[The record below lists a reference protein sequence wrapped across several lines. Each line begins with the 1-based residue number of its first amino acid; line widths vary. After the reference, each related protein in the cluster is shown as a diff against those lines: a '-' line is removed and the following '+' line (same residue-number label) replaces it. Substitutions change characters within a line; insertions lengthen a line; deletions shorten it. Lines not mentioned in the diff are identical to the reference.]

1 VSLLGRL
8 LGSLLEVLD
17 VLLRI
22 GLRSVSLDGLLA
34 VRGELGLPV
43 AAALLLLLEGVLLVL
58 FVVDVGFCGG
68 GSVRMGFTLVVPSIG
83 LRDINLRVED
93 SLRPRR
99 VDVVK
104 NPRPRIILLA
114 CAARIVI
121 MDRADIILAVVVW
134 EVKELS
140 VIISKDWREL
150 MRGRK

>member
-8 LGSLLEVLD
+8 LGSLLKVLD

-34 VRGELGLPV
+34 VRGELRLPV

-58 FVVDVGFCGG
+58 LVVDVGFCKWCKKEFL
-68 GSVRMGFTLVVPSIG
+68 SMGDG
-83 LRDINLRVED
+83 NLRVED

-114 CAARIVI
+114 CAERIVI
-121 MDRADIILAVVVW
+121 MDRADIILAVVIG
-134 EVKELS
+134 EVK
-140 VIISKDWREL
+140 
-150 MRGRK
+150 